1 MNIVYA
7 LAGEGMGHATRSR
20 AVIEH
25 LKKRHRVCVFAGGK
39 ALPYLRR
46 FFPVSW
52 TASTHIVY
60 RDNAVSDGLTFLLN
74 LARLPLYAF
83 SFLQIL
89 FVMLFR
95 RPDAL
100 ITDFEP
106 WSCWAALLTGVP
118 IISIDNENV
127 ITRATLSLPRHHRA
141 NFIKAWLVV
150 WATIP
155 SAHAII
161 IPSFFFPPLK
171 SERAVYVAPII
182 RKEIAARK
190 PIIGNHILVYQT
202 SSTNQQLL
210 DTLKRFARQQFIIYG
225 FPREG
230 AEANLRFKRFNE
242 QEFFDD
248 LASAKAV
255 IANGGFSLLCEA
267 IFLRKPVLSIP
278 VTGQCEQ
285 VINAHYLEKRGY
297 GMMAHQATSAVL
309 KRFFA
314 RLPRQREALKALHR
328 WQVPSVFT
336 TIERVLNDIT
346 A

>member
-1 MNIVYA
+1 MNIVCA
-7 LAGEGMGHATRSR
+7 VAGEGMGHATRSR
-20 AVIEH
+20 PVIAH
-25 LKKRHRVCVFAGGK
+25 LRKRHRVRVFAGGK

-46 FFPVSW
+46 FFPAFWV
-52 TASTHIVY
+52 ASTHIVY

-74 LARLPLYAF
+74 AARSPLYAF
-83 SFLQIL
+83 SLLRML
-89 FVMLFR
+89 FVMLFQ

-127 ITRATLSLPRHHRA
+127 ITRAKLDLPRHHRS

-155 SAHAII
+155 AARAII

-171 SERAVYVAPII
+171 SARARYVRPII
-182 RKEIAARK
+182 RPEIAARK
-190 PIIGNHILVYQT
+190 PKSGEHVLVYQT
-202 SSTNQQLL
+202 SATNQQLL
-210 DTLKRFARQQFIIYG
+210 NTLKRFPRQRFIVYG

-230 AEANLRFKRFNE
+230 TDANCVFKRFNE

-255 IANGGFSLLCEA
+255 IANGGFSLLTESL
-267 IFLRKPVLSIP
+267 FLRKPMLSIP

-285 VINAHYLEKRGY
+285 VINAHYLEKLGY
-297 GMMAHQATSAVL
+297 GMIAHQATPAVL
-309 KRFFA
+309 QRFFA
-314 RLPRQREALKALHR
+314 RLPRKREALKKRSMWNL
-328 WQVPSVFT
+328 PSVFT
-336 TIERVLNDIT
+336 TIEKVLNDVT